1 MPPQAFQQAGFALGA
16 ALCIGTSV
24 LCAYSLT
31 VIAGCARQ
39 HEAGSYQELVLVM
52 FGEGARQ
59 CVQWI
64 VILFNFTGNIA
75 SLQVI
80 SSQAAPLL
88 SLWFPAQMAGES
100 PTLMQCDDSVPLH
113 PVGANGTTVHF
124 QSNHACV
131 AWTMVAATVLV
142 TPLCLLRNIESLG
155 PTSTCAQR
163 PLPSCPSPS
172 GTRSAQAGR

>member
-1 MPPQAFQQAGFALGA
+1 M
-16 ALCIGTSV
+16 CIGTSV

-75 SLQVI
+75 SLQVF
-80 SSQAAPLL
+80 SSQAAPLH
-88 SLWFPAQMAGES
+88 G
-100 PTLMQCDDSVPLH
+100 
-113 PVGANGTTVHF
+113 GT
-124 QSNHACV
+124 Q
-131 AWTMVAATVLV
+131 
-142 TPLCLLRNIESLG
+142 R
-155 PTSTCAQR
+155 QR
-163 PLPSCPSPS
+163 PAM
-172 GTRSAQAGR
+172 RGRRPCRLRKVLA